1 MEIAI
6 LNMYQRLR
14 DFNVPAPVL
23 DELFSNDKDL
33 DTLTDSWKALEAD
46 GLNGDEIASEMAK
59 IILDELGDELIQ
71 SLSITDEK

>member
-14 DFNVPAPVL
+14 DFNVPAAVL

-46 GLNGDEIASEMAK
+46 GLNGDKIASEMAK
-59 IILDELGDELIQ
+59 IMLDELGDELIQ
-71 SLSITDEK
+71 SLSNADEK

>member
-14 DFNVPAPVL
+14 DFNVPAAVL

-33 DTLTDSWKALEAD
+33 DTLTDSWKSLEAD
-46 GLNGDEIASEMAK
+46 GLNGDKIASEMAK
-59 IILDELGDELIQ
+59 IMLDELGDELIQ

>member
-1 MEIAI
+1 
-6 LNMYQRLR
+6 MYQRLR

-46 GLNGDEIASEMAK
+46 GLNGDEIASK
-59 IILDELGDELIQ
+59 WRK
-71 SLSITDEK
+71 SC